1 MCDVDLITAQH
12 RIFTPNAEFA
22 DYLEVDERSK
32 TEYPQLL
39 VQLNA
44 CATADRLCLSKTCVE
59 SDR

>member
-44 CATADRLCLSKTCVE
+44 
-59 SDR
+59 